1 MDCIISEVIEPKE
14 MMKFEA
20 KYKKEES
27 LGTVDNIT
35 AFEYAWC
42 LVRSKYKNDWKKG
55 VDILEKLYQTGDRH
69 AKRDY
74 VFYIAIA
81 HYKLKNYDEAM
92 KFCDAI
98 LHVEP
103 RNHQAQELMTLIK
116 ETERKRAMT
125 GLAVVGGA
133 SLVVGVGVAA
143 IGAIVAAAVAS
154 RK

>member
-1 MDCIISEVIEPKE
+1 MDAIINEVIEKEE

-42 LVRSKYKNDWKKG
+42 LVRSKYKDDWKKG
-55 VDILEKLYQTGDRH
+55 LDILEKLFHTGDQH

-74 VFYIAIA
+74 LFYVSIA
-81 HYKLKNYDEAM
+81 HYKLKNYEQAM
-92 KFCDAI
+92 KFCRAI

-103 RNHQAQELMTLIK
+103 QNHQAHELEDLIK
-116 ETERKRAMT
+116 KTEKKEAVT
-125 GLAVVGGA
+125 GMALVGGA

-143 IGAIVAAAVAS
+143 IGAIVAAAVAN

>member
-1 MDCIISEVIEPKE
+1 MEDIVNEVIAPEDI
-14 MMKFEA
+14 MKFEA
-20 KYKKEES
+20 KYKKEEA
-27 LGTVDNIT
+27 LGEVDNIT

-55 VDILEKLYQTGDRH
+55 VEILERLYHRGDEH

-74 VFYIAIA
+74 IFYISVA
-81 HYKLKNYDEAM
+81 HYKLKNYEEAL
-92 KFCDAI
+92 KFCHAI

-103 RNHQAQELMTLIK
+103 RNHQAKDLEQLIK
-116 ETERKRAMT
+116 KTEKKEAVT
-125 GLAVVGGA
+125 GMAVVGGA

-143 IGAIVAAAVAS
+143 IGAIVAAVAAS